1 MAPTEWDLFNASFR
15 PASSRDP
22 AGEAAA
28 NIGGAGEA
36 AGPGIF
42 YSWRQILPRNG
53 RRRAALRLLL
63 VLRLI
68 RVLCGPSVCSLSPF
82 RNLIPSLLSFSN
94 P

>member
-22 AGEAAA
+22 AGKAAAA

-36 AGPGIF
+36 AGPGYF

-53 RRRAALRLLL
+53 R
-63 VLRLI
+63 
-68 RVLCGPSVCSLSPF
+68 
-82 RNLIPSLLSFSN
+82 
-94 P
+94 